1 MAKGVGME
9 VIAYN
14 RSHVPGIEERMGMKY
29 VELDELFARADF
41 ISLHTPSLGGV
52 KLISRENIAKMK
64 DGVVIINTS
73 RGDNVDEGDLLE
85 ALNAGKVRAAGLDVY
100 TEEPSANAAL
110 YSHPSVSCTPHIG
123 AATKEAQQRIGTEI
137 VEIIQGFG
145 K

>member
-1 MAKGVGME
+1 M
-9 VIAYN
+9 
-14 RSHVPGIEERMGMKY
+14 
-29 VELDELFARADF
+29 
-41 ISLHTPSLGGV
+41 

-73 RGDNVDEGDLLE
+73 RGDNVDEADLLE

-110 YSHPSVSCTPHIG
+110 YSHPNVSCTPHIG

-137 VEIIQGFG
+137 VEKSSSSSTYFMPIRSSMPGTWERL
-145 K
+145 